1 MTSPNTDGD
10 AEVKSILDNADAI
23 ISKYLDVPNIPTNSY
38 RHKKYREAFI
48 KSDQSIDGSGLLRA
62 LQKNIECNLPQIP
75 KESKSKQNWRDRPIS
90 NINPKN
96 PSKEVVLERHLAKI
110 IEREKRT
117 TWWNQMPVASGLAGS
132 NSDRRRA
139 IDLVHRNETGETY
152 DFIELKIAS
161 DSPLYALMEVVQY
174 GLIYLVLRDTP
185 SYLSEISRASCVFQA
200 KEIKLRVLAPEGFYA
215 DSLARFEQQLNDG
228 FRSLLAN
235 RKDDLKISLA
245 SYFHPRLDQ
254 WSSGKPDELDGVEK
268 ILDINSWK
276 RAFNAG

>member
-48 KSDQSIDGSGLLRA
+48 KSDQKIDGAGLLMA
-62 LQKNIECNLPQIP
+62 LQKNIVGNLVR
-75 KESKSKQNWRDRPIS
+75 SKHSDSKQNWRNSPVTT
-90 NINPKN
+90 INKDDN
-96 PSKEVVLERHLAKI
+96 KSKEVVLERHLAKI
-110 IEREKRT
+110 IERKKCA
-117 TWWNQMPVASGLAGS
+117 TWWNQMPVASGLVGS
-132 NSDRRRA
+132 SSDRRRA
-139 IDLVHRNETGETY
+139 IDLVHRDEAGETY

-174 GLIYLVLRDTP
+174 GLIYLTLRDDP
-185 SYLSEISRASCVFQA
+185 SYLSEISKGSQVFQA
-200 KEIKLRVLAPEGFYA
+200 KEIKLRVLAPEAFYSG
-215 DSLARFEQQLNDG
+215 SLARFEQQLNDG
-228 FRSLLAN
+228 FKSILAN
-235 RKDDLKISLA
+235 RKDGLKISLA

-254 WSSGKPDELDGVEK
+254 WSAGDFDDRDGIEML
-268 ILDINSWK
+268 LDINNWK